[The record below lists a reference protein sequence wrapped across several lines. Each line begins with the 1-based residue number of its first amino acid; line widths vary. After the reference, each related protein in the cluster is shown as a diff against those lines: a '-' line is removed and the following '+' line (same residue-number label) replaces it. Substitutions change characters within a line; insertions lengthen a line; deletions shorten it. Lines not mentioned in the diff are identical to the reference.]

1 MATVI
6 SANDTWADAARNF
19 GQGAVEGY
27 HHRSDEKALQNAVA
41 KLKPNASAREILD
54 AITQTKTHSAESK
67 QNVLKNY
74 LGVSQF
80 EELQR
85 KHKAQEEINKIRAN
99 KTDEKTPENK
109 EDVKKIVNQIP
120 GLAPEQKEALGGTL
134 NRTEAAQLLKDQQAE
149 QRLINKEERAA
160 QTAKEKKDLENR
172 EKLAG
177 LEAARER
184 VERMRDIRKKG
195 NLGFGSSV
203 KSVGSNI
210 FGSGEVS
217 KDIGEYETL
226 GNSLISF
233 ASDIV
238 IRNQKEFE
246 KLTGRLTDP
255 YITDKEAEGIINSL
269 ERIIK
274 DSMAPY
280 KVEGSSVPEE
290 QKKQPQV
297 GDIKVNK
304 KTGQKIQFDGASWI
318 QI

>member
-1 MATVI
+1 MASSFPVQE
-6 SANDTWADAARNF
+6 DPWAIAARNF

-27 HHRSDEKALQNAVA
+27 HNRSDEKALQKTVSG
-41 KLKPNASAREILD
+41 LKPDASAREILD
-54 AITQTKTHSAESK
+54 AITQTKTHSAASK
-67 QNVLKNY
+67 QNMLKNY
-74 LGVSQF
+74 LGVTEF

-85 KHKAQEEINKIRAN
+85 KNKAQEEINKLKAN
-99 KTDEKTPENK
+99 KTNEKTPE
-109 EDVKKIVNQIP
+109 DRAAVKKILEQTP
-120 GLAPEQKEALGGTL
+120 GLEPKQKEALGETL
-134 NRTEAAQLLKDQQAE
+134 SHSEAAQLLRDQQAE
-149 QRLINKEERAA
+149 QRIINKEERAA
-160 QTAKEKKDLENR
+160 ETSKEKKKLENR

-177 LEAARER
+177 LEAARGR
-184 VERMRDIRKKG
+184 VELMRAIRKKG
-195 NLGFGSSV
+195 NLGFSAQPRAIA
-203 KSVGSNI
+203 SNI
-210 FGSGEVS
+210 FGSGEAA
-217 KDIGEYETL
+217 KDVGEYETL

-269 ERIIK
+269 ERIIN

-280 KVEGSSVPEE
+280 KVEGASLE
-290 QKKQPQV
+290 QNKEHKV

-318 QI
+318 PI